1 MHLDI
6 KDDAIF
12 IADSHYSKNRI
23 EFELFLDDII
33 SKKIKTS
40 QLFLMG
46 DMFDFLSS
54 YIKYFINI
62 NQSVIDKI
70 NIISLDIQ
78 IIYLEGNHDFNLQEL
93 FPNVNVIK
101 RENQPL
107 IIKNNNQKIAI
118 SHGDIFTP
126 SSYNV
131 YTKIIRNS
139 YILKLLN
146 FLDINNMITKNLEL
160 KLINKDICNKLNNFN
175 KFAIKRIEEYSNLKV
190 DIIIEGHYHQ
200 GKSYEKYINIP
211 SFACSNLY
219 TNIKDIID

>member
-12 IADSHYSKNRI
+12 IADSHYNKNRI

-33 SKKIKTS
+33 AKKIKTS

-54 YIKYFINI
+54 YIKYFIKI
-62 NQSVIDKI
+62 NQSVINKI

-78 IIYLEGNHDFNLQEL
+78 IIYLEGNHDFNLQDI
-93 FPNVNVIK
+93 FPNVKVIK

-107 IIKNNNQKIAI
+107 IVQNQNKKIAI

-126 SSYNV
+126 IGYNI
-131 YTKIIRNS
+131 YTKIIRNN

-146 FLDINNMITKNLEL
+146 FLDINNIITKTLEL
-160 KLINKDICNKLNNFN
+160 KLIKKNICNKLDNFN
-175 KFAIKRIEEYSNLKV
+175 TFALKRIEEYSHLKV

>member
-12 IADSHYSKNRI
+12 IADSHYNKNRI

-33 SKKIKTS
+33 AKKIKTS

-54 YIKYFINI
+54 YIKYFIKI
-62 NQSVIDKI
+62 NQSVINKI

-78 IIYLEGNHDFNLQEL
+78 IIYLEGNHDFNLQDI
-93 FPNVNVIK
+93 FPNVKVIK

-107 IIKNNNQKIAI
+107 IVQNQNKKIAI

-126 SSYNV
+126 FGY
-131 YTKIIRNS
+131 
-139 YILKLLN
+139 
-146 FLDINNMITKNLEL
+146 
-160 KLINKDICNKLNNFN
+160 
-175 KFAIKRIEEYSNLKV
+175 
-190 DIIIEGHYHQ
+190 
-200 GKSYEKYINIP
+200 
-211 SFACSNLY
+211 NLY
-219 TNIKDIID
+219 KLVYIQFISLIPVFFAKIFYFAGRRVRNIVRKFK